1 MYRPVLERCP
11 YFNGF
16 QYGIMYIPYSS
27 GNNPMG
33 DEPQVVLQ
41 RGRGGGG
48 GGWVDVFSR
57 VMPMIL
63 RHISYDIT
71 PTESHI

>member
-1 MYRPVLERCP
+1 
-11 YFNGF
+11 
-16 QYGIMYIPYSS
+16 
-27 GNNPMG
+27 MG

-41 RGRGGGG
+41 RGGGLGG
-48 GGWVDVFSR
+48 CIFKSYDITVDVFSR